1 MKIEVVGLIPVKAN
15 SERVKGKNLRKFHN
29 TNLFELKLQQLKK
42 TKKFDRIIV
51 SSENED
57 ILKTAEKNGF
67 DIHFRDPYYSTNTVP
82 MSEVYSYIASEIQ
95 ADHIAWINVTNPLA
109 GSKIY
114 DRAIELYK
122 RMNKKYDCLLSA
134 CYIQENFFYKNKPV
148 NFKPY
153 PWPRSQDLKGL
164 ISLPFVISILKRKKL
179 EQRGSLVGNKPFF
192 YILNPIVAKD
202 IDNQDDFDFCEY
214 FFKKNKKLI

>member
-1 MKIEVVGLIPVKAN
+1 
-15 SERVKGKNLRKFHN
+15 
-29 TNLFELKLQQLKK
+29 
-42 TKKFDRIIV
+42 
-51 SSENED
+51 
-57 ILKTAEKNGF
+57 
-67 DIHFRDPYYSTNTVP
+67 

-114 DRAIELYK
+114 DRGVELYK
-122 RMNKKYDCLLSA
+122 KMSKKYDCLLSA
-134 CYIQENFFYKNKPV
+134 CYIQENFFYKNKPI

-153 PWPRSQDLKGL
+153 PWPKSQDLKGL

-192 YILNPIVAKD
+192 YILNPVVAKD
-202 IDNQDDFDFCEY
+202 IDNQNDFDYCEY